1 MNKAA
6 ASQDS
11 SKALEC
17 HFPTTGEVKQTLPL
31 LSKKKQKTAMNST
44 YAKRQYLQWKM
55 AFQCVLE
62 PAVAEKLLQSRP
74 GKHKAGG
81 SELLLPVPA
90 AASSL

>member
-31 LSKKKQKTAMNST
+31 LSKKKKTAMNST
-44 YAKRQYLQWKM
+44 YAKGQYLQWKM

-81 SELLLPVPA
+81 SELPLPVPA